1 MLKDKSAATDAF
13 QILIL
18 IRKSLFRFSLSD
30 KRIVYYEETEK
41 VMQKTRLSINKRA
54 AT

>member
-30 KRIVYYEETEK
+30 TWKNFILRTDWESHAENPTF
-41 VMQKTRLSINKRA
+41 N
-54 AT
+54 